1 VIPQSIY
8 LSSQLVLAVRFFL
21 FFSFLLLSNYIPPP
35 RVRTKKINFMDWTRR
50 TLIDRKDICRMICS
64 AGRIP
69 AAVSPIGIIDTLKW
83 IWMSRHGTSE
93 KYRFQAGCWGV
104 HQYMYLLGLLFYIC
118 SRVCSQSETRRT
130 LNHIRPLRHPKYRPE
145 RGSFRVRRL

>member
-1 VIPQSIY
+1 MIPQSIY

-50 TLIDRKDICRMICS
+50 TLIDRKDICRMICN

-83 IWMSRHGTSE
+83 IWTSRHVTVHPRSTGF
-93 KYRFQAGCWGV
+93 KLDAGVCIS
-104 HQYMYLLGLLFYIC
+104 IC
-118 SRVCSQSETRRT
+118 TYWDYSSTFVV
-130 LNHIRPLRHPKYRPE
+130 
-145 RGSFRVRRL
+145 GSVANQKPGGH